1 MTTWTP
7 ASTAVQTFTL
17 TAVALVKS
25 TSTSVGVDASASATV
40 ANTDPVQ
47 FLPVTWTKDCPAVER
62 ETPEVNTKSSV
73 RPIASTIGCAAQPVI
88 PAKQTLITVLT
99 LRTGTASKYPP
110 PPQTRGRSRCA
121 TRMGRVNA
129 KLPDAYRLI
138 STVPAVSDHLKLRE
152 RAGLSTMT
160 RRQAEAGLRG
170 SWTACHVIHE
180 PSGETVAMG
189 RVIGDGGCF
198 FQAVDMAVLPEHQRR
213 GIGDTVLAHLLDRI
227 RGAAP
232 GAYVSLLAD
241 PPGRRL
247 YAKHGFRETAPSSV
261 GMALRLG

>member
-1 MTTWTP
+1 
-7 ASTAVQTFTL
+7 
-17 TAVALVKS
+17 
-25 TSTSVGVDASASATV
+25 
-40 ANTDPVQ
+40 
-47 FLPVTWTKDCPAVER
+47 
-62 ETPEVNTKSSV
+62 
-73 RPIASTIGCAAQPVI
+73 
-88 PAKQTLITVLT
+88 
-99 LRTGTASKYPP
+99 
-110 PPQTRGRSRCA
+110 
-121 TRMGRVNA
+121 MGRVNA

-170 SWTACHVIHE
+170 SWTACHVVHE

-198 FQAVDMAVLPEHQRR
+198 FQVVDMAVLPEHQRR